1 MMLPGTD
8 GLTILRKLRAEGT
21 VPVIL
26 LTARADEVDRVVG
39 LELGADDYVVKPF
52 SPRELAARVRNVLRR
67 TSAAAA
73 PADGARRIEHGA
85 LRIDPVDARGARRR
99 TAWSR

>member
-1 MMLPGTD
+1 M
-8 GLTILRKLRAEGT
+8 
-21 VPVIL
+21 IL

-67 TSAAAA
+67 TSAA
-73 PADGARRIEHGA
+73 PATRPTVGGVIEPARCASTRWRARCTSTDGS
-85 LRIDPVDARGARRR
+85 
-99 TAWSR
+99 SR